1 MSDYMEMEADILE
14 ERYGLALQRIKEI
27 PGEHLGQDSLEDYF
41 SFCAGFVL
49 MIDDTRG
56 FLAGGGLESAPLE
69 ELERRNQALYGD
81 ILPSHYEKSFCY
93 CYGTR
98 RIKFPCCYRR
108 FGLGHSCYCICRKR
122 FPDFLLCGR

>member
-81 ILPSHYEKSFCY
+81 ILPSHYEKS
-93 CYGTR
+93 YGNPAVAV
-98 RIKFPCCYRR
+98 KL
-108 FGLGHSCYCICRKR
+108 LGE
-122 FPDFLLCGR
+122 D